1 MTDDSAVASVK
12 AAKAP
17 WSRGKKWAVGGAS
30 TFAAL
35 WAMGTVSDA
44 VGPDTIIE
52 TVTTTVTETPPAV
65 TETQTVVETTT
76 ETQTVTEEAPAP
88 LTKAPETMAPSSAPV
103 PAAAPPHTQP
113 VTRTARLFERQALRP
128 SIAASLGTRPR
139 WTVTAMGWR
148 ARSDAS
154 GPSRNFLANIQKI
167 LTCI

>member
-1 MTDDSAVASVK
+1 MTDNSAVASVK

-65 TETQTVVETTT
+65 TETQTVVETTI

-88 LTKAPETMAPSSAPV
+88 LTKAPETMAPSSAPA
-103 PAAAPPHTQP
+103 PTAAPPRAHYP
-113 VTRTARLFERQALRP
+113 NCTAVR
-128 SIAASLGTRPR
+128 AAGAAPIYRGEPGYSSSLDRDGDG
-139 WTVTAMGWR
+139 VACE
-148 ARSDAS
+148 
-154 GPSRNFLANIQKI
+154 K
-167 LTCI
+167 